1 MQENDPIERFV
12 AARHSQ
18 RGKSLFEQ
26 MHFMN
31 SEMPIDVDYVYDNDI
46 TDPGRQSGPTE
57 DELIAD
63 PQFQAASKV
72 VFDAFGGEGKADR
85 QLSRQASVCSH
96 A

>member
-18 RGKSLFEQ
+18 RGKSLYEQ

-46 TDPGRQSGPTE
+46 KDPGRPSGPTE

-63 PQFQAASKV
+63 PQLRLRPPRMA
-72 VFDAFGGEGKADR
+72 
-85 QLSRQASVCSH
+85 LLMM
-96 A
+96 